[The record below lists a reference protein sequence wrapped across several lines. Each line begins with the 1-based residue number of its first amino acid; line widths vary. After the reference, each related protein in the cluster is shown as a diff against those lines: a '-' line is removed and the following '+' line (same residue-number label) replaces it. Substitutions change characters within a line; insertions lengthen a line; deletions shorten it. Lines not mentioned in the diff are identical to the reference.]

1 MSFSLHA
8 YNKVPLWKSPHVREF
23 VQPFPIIENNYHVE
37 AEQYN
42 EGIKK
47 ILLDGIDVQSKLTN
61 VKAKMSSWFMHKEHK
76 EFAWVCGKAESLAIR
91 NSPHQVDYRIQDCWG
106 AIYKKGDWTKKH
118 DHWPCVWS
126 FVYYVECCSKCSPLV
141 FHDAPEGTHWIRPE
155 IGKLVLF
162 PAWLL
167 HSVPEQICDHDR
179 IMVAGNIGLSK

>member
-61 VKAKMSSWFMHKEHK
+61 VKALGSNFEPQIFGGGPLSWTGGDEGRSQDSNTKRP
-76 EFAWVCGKAESLAIR
+76 ALRRPRPAAAEGSLAPR
-91 NSPHQVDYRIQDCWG
+91 RTQKTRKPTTPARCNHLRSLGRFFGVPRAARLESPAAASSG
-106 AIYKKGDWTKKH
+106 
-118 DHWPCVWS
+118 
-126 FVYYVECCSKCSPLV
+126 
-141 FHDAPEGTHWIRPE
+141 GTSRTDSREDQP
-155 IGKLVLF
+155 
-162 PAWLL
+162 
-167 HSVPEQICDHDR
+167 VP
-179 IMVAGNIGLSK
+179 G